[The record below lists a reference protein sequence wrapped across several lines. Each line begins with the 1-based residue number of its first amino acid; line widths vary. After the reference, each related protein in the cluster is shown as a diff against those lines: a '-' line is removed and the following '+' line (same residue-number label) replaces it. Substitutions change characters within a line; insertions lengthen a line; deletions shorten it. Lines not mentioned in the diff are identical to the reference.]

1 MKSQITDFFEQDHQR
16 LDQLFAEYQRQ
27 KSNIE
32 QATPLF
38 LKFKQGLL
46 QHIDWEEQL
55 LFPSVEQAAGFPP
68 NAGPTHV
75 MRMEHSQI
83 KDCLQ
88 LIEMK
93 LSQQQD
99 SQAIETRLL
108 DILAG
113 HNMKEEQ
120 VLYPMSDQS
129 IPAEQAASIVDSCQ
143 NQQ

>member
-1 MKSQITDFFEQDHQR
+1 MKFQITEFFEQDHQR
-16 LDQLFAEYQRQ
+16 LDLLFSEYQQQ
-27 KSNIE
+27 KGNTE

-55 LFPSVEQAAGFPP
+55 LFPSVEKAAGFPP

-75 MRMEHSQI
+75 MRMEHGQI

-108 DILAG
+108 DILAS

-120 VLYPMSDQS
+120 ILYPMSDES
-129 IPAEQAASIVDSCQ
+129 IPAEQATSIVASCQ
-143 NQQ
+143 SQQ